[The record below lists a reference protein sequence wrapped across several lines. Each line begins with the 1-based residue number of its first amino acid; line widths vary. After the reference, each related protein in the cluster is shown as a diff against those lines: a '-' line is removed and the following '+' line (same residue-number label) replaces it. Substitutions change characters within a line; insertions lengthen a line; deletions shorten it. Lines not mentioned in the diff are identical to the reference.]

1 MSYNPF
7 SLEGKKILVTG
18 ASSNIGR
25 QIAIKCSEMGARV
38 ILSARNE
45 NRLKE
50 SLAAMTGDY
59 HQIIP
64 CDLSDVEAIPVL
76 VEQLTDLDG
85 VIMCAAIFRTTPI
98 RNNRRKYTEELF
110 NTNTFSNIDI
120 IQQLLKNRKIKD
132 GGSILFISSVA
143 AYRPY
148 AGNALYSATKGAINS
163 FCQVLAIE
171 QAGRKIRSNCISPGI
186 IRSDKEVKD
195 WAVTKEELQKEENRF
210 PLGFGHTTDIAYA
223 AVYMMSDASKWVTGT
238 NMIVD
243 GGQSII

>member
-1 MSYNPF
+1 MNNPF
-7 SLEGKKILVTG
+7 SLAEKVILVTG

-25 QIAIKCSEMGARV
+25 QIAVKCSEMGAKV
-38 ILSARNE
+38 IISARNE
-45 NRLKE
+45 ERLNETLSK
-50 SLAAMTGDY
+50 MTGKN
-59 HQIIP
+59 HQIVP
-64 CDLSDVEAIPVL
+64 CDLSKADAIPSL
-76 VEQLTDLDG
+76 VEQMPVLDG
-85 VIMCAAIFRTTPI
+85 IIMCAAVFRTTPI

-110 NTNTFSNIDI
+110 NTNTFANIDLV
-120 IQQLLKNRKIKD
+120 QLLLKNKKIKD

-148 AGNALYSATKGAINS
+148 AGNALYSASKGAINS

-171 QAGRKIRSNCISPGI
+171 QGNRKIRANCVSPGI
-186 IRSDKEVKD
+186 IQSDMAPVD
-195 WAVTKEELQKEENRF
+195 WAVTEEELKKEEARF
-210 PLGFGHTTDIAYA
+210 PLGFGHTEDIAYA

>member
-1 MSYNPF
+1 MNNPF
-7 SLEGKKILVTG
+7 SLEGKTLLVTG

-25 QIAIKCSEMGARV
+25 QIAIKCSEMGAKV
-38 ILSARNE
+38 IVTARNE
-45 NRLKE
+45 ERLKDTVASMAGE
-50 SLAAMTGDY
+50 G
-59 HQIIP
+59 HQIIVN
-64 CDLSDVEAIPVL
+64 DLSEAEQIAVL
-76 VEQLTDLDG
+76 VEQLPELNG
-85 VIMCAAIFRTTPI
+85 IIMSAAIFRTTPI
-98 RNNRRKYTEELF
+98 RNNRRKYTEEIF
-110 NTNTFSNIDI
+110 NTNTFANIDLV
-120 IQQLLKNRKIKD
+120 QLLLKNRKIKD

-171 QAGRKIRSNCISPGI
+171 QGSKKIRANCISPGI
-186 IRSDKEVKD
+186 IKRDVKVKE
-195 WAVTKEELQKEENRF
+195 WAVTQEELNKEEARF
-210 PLGFGHTTDIAYA
+210 PLGFGRTEDVAYA

>member
-1 MSYNPF
+1 MNNPF
-7 SLEGKKILVTG
+7 SLIGKTILVTG

-25 QIAIKCSEMGARV
+25 QIAVKCSEMGAKV
-38 ILSARNE
+38 IATARNE
-45 NRLKE
+45 ERLNE
-50 SLAAMTGDY
+50 TLAKMTGEG
-59 HQIIP
+59 HRLIAS
-64 CDLSDVEAIPVL
+64 DLSDAEQIPAL
-76 VEQLTDLDG
+76 VEQLPELDG
-85 VIMCAAIFRTTPI
+85 VVMCAAVFRTTPI
-98 RNNRRKYTEELF
+98 RNNRRKYTEEIF
-110 NTNTFSNIDI
+110 KTNTFANIDLV
-120 IQQLLKNRKIKD
+120 QLILKNKKIKD

-171 QAGRKIRSNCISPGI
+171 QGNRKIRANCVSPGI
-186 IRSDKEVKD
+186 IQTDMEVKD
-195 WAVTKEELQKEENRF
+195 WAVTQEELDKEEARF
-210 PLGFGHTTDIAYA
+210 PLGFGHTDDIAYA

>member
-1 MSYNPF
+1 MINPF
-7 SLEGKKILVTG
+7 SLEGKTILVTG

-25 QIAIKCSEMGARV
+25 QIAVKCSEMGAKV

-45 NRLKE
+45 ERLKE
-50 SLAAMTGDY
+50 TLSKMMGDA
-59 HQIIP
+59 HQMAP
-64 CDLSDVEAIPVL
+64 CDLSNAESIPAL
-76 VEQLTDLDG
+76 VDQVTELDG
-85 VIMCAAIFRTTPI
+85 VVMCAAIFRTTPI
-98 RNNRRKYTEELF
+98 RNNRRKYTEEMF
-110 NTNTFSNIDI
+110 NTNTFSNIDLV
-120 IQQLLKNRKIKD
+120 QLLLKNKKIKD

-171 QAGRKIRSNCISPGI
+171 QGSRKIRANCVSPGI
-186 IRSDKEVKD
+186 IKSDMAPIDYAITE
-195 WAVTKEELQKEENRF
+195 EELQKEEARF
-210 PLGFGHTTDIAYA
+210 PLGFGHTEDIAYA